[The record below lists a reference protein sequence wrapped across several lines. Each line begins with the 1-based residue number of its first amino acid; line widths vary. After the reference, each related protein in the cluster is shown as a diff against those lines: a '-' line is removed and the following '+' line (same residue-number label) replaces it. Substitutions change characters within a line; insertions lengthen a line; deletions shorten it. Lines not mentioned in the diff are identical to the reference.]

1 MARASVPRHVSLSPY
16 LCVAGADK
24 ARTGLEYVYLMDSL
38 EWNPPIGIWQD
49 LPDTLRFLA
58 IYKMRIPPF
67 STPIRSVTTLTISH
81 CTLRT
86 PLASLFE
93 HFPALQVFAWHK
105 STFAGLCGT
114 LLAMPPTLR
123 HLLITHTAQSPFF
136 DSDAQSMCFPP
147 HLETFTYGCPSDRE
161 GTTVEALCRAWENGA
176 PPQRRPLV
184 VIQVRAGKNEG
195 KNEDEDDFDLEEWA
209 QAVGS

>member
-1 MARASVPRHVSLSPY
+1 
-16 LCVAGADK
+16 
-24 ARTGLEYVYLMDSL
+24 MDSL

-49 LPDTLRFLA
+49 LPDSVRFLA

-67 STPIRSVTTLTISH
+67 STPICSVTTLTISH

-86 PLASLFE
+86 SLASFFE

-123 HLLITHTAQSPFF
+123 HLLITQTAQSPFF
-136 DSDAQSMCFPP
+136 DSATPSMCFPP
-147 HLETFTYGCPSDRE
+147 HLETFTYGCPSDHE
-161 GTTVEALCRAWENGA
+161 DPKVEALRRAWENGA

-184 VIQVRAGKNEG
+184 VIEVRTGENERENEG
-195 KNEDEDDFDLEEWA
+195 KNENEDDFDLEEWA